1 MIFTMKATKILIC
14 ILCCTW
20 ICSCSLL
27 EVDPVSTI
35 TSQSFWKTSGD
46 AKAYLTGI
54 YNKVR
59 DLNNTSYYGE
69 DRGDAFK
76 AGEIGPTSVAWA
88 HTLLESNAPS
98 YRSAYNIIHHA
109 NLLFNKV

>member
-1 MIFTMKATKILIC
+1 MKATKILIC

-59 DLNNTSYYGE
+59 DLNNTVKTGE
-69 DRGDAFK
+69 M
-76 AGEIGPTSVAWA
+76 
-88 HTLLESNAPS
+88 LLKPV
-98 YRSAYNIIHHA
+98 RSALRVWHGPILCLRAMLLLIVRLIISFITPIFFSIK
-109 NLLFNKV
+109 LKV

>member
-1 MIFTMKATKILIC
+1 MKATKILIC

-35 TSQSFWKTSGD
+35 TSQSFWKTPGD

-76 AGEIGPTSVAWA
+76 AGEIGPTSVGMGPYFA
-88 HTLLESNAPS
+88 
-98 YRSAYNIIHHA
+98 
-109 NLLFNKV
+109 

>member
-1 MIFTMKATKILIC
+1 MKATKILIC

-46 AKAYLTGI
+46 AKAYLTGFTI
-54 YNKVR
+54 RCV
-59 DLNNTSYYGE
+59 T
-69 DRGDAFK
+69 
-76 AGEIGPTSVAWA
+76 
-88 HTLLESNAPS
+88 
-98 YRSAYNIIHHA
+98 
-109 NLLFNKV
+109 

>member
-1 MIFTMKATKILIC
+1 MKATKILIC

-35 TSQSFWKTSGD
+35 TSQSFWKTPGD

-54 YNKVR
+54 TIRCV
-59 DLNNTSYYGE
+59 T
-69 DRGDAFK
+69 
-76 AGEIGPTSVAWA
+76 
-88 HTLLESNAPS
+88 
-98 YRSAYNIIHHA
+98 
-109 NLLFNKV
+109 

>member
-1 MIFTMKATKILIC
+1 MKATKILIC

-59 DLNNTSYYGE
+59 DLNNTSYYIIR
-69 DRGDAFK
+69 DFQNFFAL
-76 AGEIGPTSVAWA
+76 
-88 HTLLESNAPS
+88 TLISL
-98 YRSAYNIIHHA
+98 
-109 NLLFNKV
+109 